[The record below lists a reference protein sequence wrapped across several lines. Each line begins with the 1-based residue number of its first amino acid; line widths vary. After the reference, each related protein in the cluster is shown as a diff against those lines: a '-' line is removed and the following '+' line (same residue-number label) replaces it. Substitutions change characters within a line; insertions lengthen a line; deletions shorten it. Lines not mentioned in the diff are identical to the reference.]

1 MSRATRW
8 LRTHRRSTVVV
19 AVVVL
24 ALLALSVATLRST
37 PNGGRLDPDN
47 PEAEGGRAV
56 ARVLARHGVQVTVV
70 RRAAALARTSLDR
83 NTTVVVTST
92 EQLGRSTAR
101 ALAEHAADAGSMV
114 LAEPGPVVVRA
125 LRLPVESDQTEL
137 GDRTEARCGDRLLAG
152 LSVDVTFA
160 TGYRGRDGAA
170 VVGCFRG
177 QGVDA
182 ASLVAR
188 VDGRVPTYA
197 LGGIE
202 VLMND
207 RVAQADN
214 AAVALRLLGQH
225 DRLVWYVP
233 DARDVRAGDGGSLSS
248 QLPGGLVPALWLAA
262 AAVLALML
270 WRGRRLGPLVV
281 EPPPVVVK
289 AVESTQGRGR
299 LYRKVRDREH
309 AADILR
315 AATRGRLAARL
326 RLPATTDPGVLV
338 AQVAHATGRDDAS
351 LHDLLLSRPVP
362 DDTVLTRLAA
372 ELAALEKE
380 VHRP

>member
-37 PNGGRLDPDN
+37 PYGGTLDPDN

-70 RRAAALARTSLDR
+70 RRAAALARTSMDR
-83 NTTVVVTST
+83 DTTVVVTST

-137 GDRTEARCGDRLLAG
+137 GDRTEARCRDRLLAG

-197 LGGIE
+197 VGGVE

-233 DARDVRAGDGGSLSS
+233 DSRDVRAGDGGSLSS
-248 QLPGGLVPALWLAA
+248 QLPGGLVPAAVAGGGRGAGADAVARTTAGAAGGGAA
-262 AAVLALML
+262 AG
-270 WRGRRLGPLVV
+270 RG
-281 EPPPVVVK
+281 
-289 AVESTQGRGR
+289 QGRG
-299 LYRKVRDREH
+299 V
-309 AADILR
+309 
-315 AATRGRLAARL
+315 
-326 RLPATTDPGVLV
+326 DPGP
-338 AQVAHATGRDDAS
+338 
-351 LHDLLLSRPVP
+351 RP
-362 DDTVLTRLAA
+362 
-372 ELAALEKE
+372 ALPQGP
-380 VHRP
+380 RP